1 MKTYYCWYDNGTG
14 WYEGPYPVE
23 AESEMDALKKENLMW
38 AFNSYG
44 AVDRTGVRLYTIAGG
59 PFLSTG
65 ERNGI

>member
-1 MKTYYCWYDNGTG
+1 MKTYYCWYNNGTG

-44 AVDRTGVRLYTIAGG
+44 AVAVTDKDHDPNKT
-59 PFLSTG
+59 TG
-65 ERNGI
+65 E